1 MSDALI
7 DCFSS
12 DDTFTHLLSQRFNNQ
27 DQQLFAQSF
36 KTYLEHGTDN
46 TKFVICL
53 DDIWKWLGFTR
64 FDNCKRLLFKH
75 FIEKKDYTV
84 NINSDETLLLKLE
97 EQKKEYEGL
106 LHNLVEQREKRG
118 GHNRQTVMM
127 TVKTFKKLCM
137 KAATTRSDEIHDY
150 YIKLEDTYLE
160 YIKLKYASEIE
171 QKMRNTKEIE
181 NLKCELS
188 NADEKLEYERNDV
201 LVNTYKNDKL
211 VYVMKLQSFED
222 GTFIIKI
229 GKTTNLR
236 DRVEKLRAEFRCR
249 ATVME
254 VYVCD
259 SPEQFERFLHTYP
272 DIRKYKYN
280 ELINGFNT
288 STECY
293 LVSKKKYKQ
302 ITQIMNNHVH
312 KYNNNLELLRLRVA
326 ETLLSKIP
334 DGSSCQDIKEIIDK
348 VYNNN
353 VELPLIENHEPEP
366 KVEVHNTEEQE
377 INVAQTTQSKVQ
389 GPYVQM
395 YDKDDLTK
403 LVKVYES
410 ITEATRDIKTLSF
423 TQLKLAASTR
433 TVYQGGRWFLLD
445 RSKDP
450 ERVYDI
456 GETVTKQERRTG
468 FVCMLDKNQ
477 TTVEQVFRL
486 QKEAA
491 QHVDQHVSAL
501 STAVKYNRPLSG
513 KYWIMWDALS
523 EETQQAYLAAHS
535 LPEAHKNVRGLKV
548 HQIDPKTGHVLKEY
562 HSMADVIKEHNTS
575 AKTIKAASKKDTV
588 HAKYKW
594 KII

>member
-12 DDTFTHLLSQRFNNQ
+12 DDTFAHLLSQRFNNQ

-36 KTYLEHGTDN
+36 KTYLEHGTDD

-53 DDIWKWLGFTR
+53 DDIWKWLGFAR
-64 FDNCKRLLFKH
+64 VDPCKRLLTKH
-75 FIEKKDYTV
+75 FIENKDYTV
-84 NINSDETLLLKLE
+84 RVHQVVEQKKILKLE
-97 EQKKEYEGL
+97 EQKD
-106 LHNLVEQREKRG
+106 KRG

-137 KAATTRSDEIHDY
+137 KAATTRSGEIHDY

-326 ETLLSKIP
+326 EKQIETISTLLSKIP
-334 DGSSCQDIKEIIDK
+334 DGSSCQDIEKIIDK
-348 VYNNN
+348 LFHRDLSEE
-353 VELPLIENHEPEP
+353 VEQLE
-366 KVEVHNTEEQE
+366 VEVHNTEEPE

-433 TVYQGGRWFLLD
+433 TVYQGHRWFLLD
-445 RSKDP
+445 RSKAP

-468 FVCMLDKNQ
+468 YVCMLDKDQ
-477 TTVEQVFRL
+477 TSVEQVFRL

-491 QHVDQHVSAL
+491 LHVDQHVSAL
-501 STAVKYNRPLSG
+501 STAIKYNRPLSG

-523 EETQQAYLAAHS
+523 EDTQQAYLAIHS

-562 HSMADVIKEHNTS
+562 HSLADVVKEHNTS